1 MPSITVGV
9 KRWWSPSRI
18 LSMIDGL
25 INGGKR
31 LDRSDWL
38 KQMRVESEQLLDSEA
53 PTYDVDWGSTIEVKT
68 RLTNNPADDG
78 LAAWSPDG
86 TRIAFG
92 SDREGNFDFYVMNA
106 DGSGL
111 TRLTIN
117 VVVDFRPS
125 WSPTQEQ

>member
-1 MPSITVGV
+1 M
-9 KRWWSPSRI
+9 
-18 LSMIDGL
+18 
-25 INGGKR
+25 
-31 LDRSDWL
+31 DRSDWL